1 MNFEQGHGAPWET
14 DMNNLIKAIQAAE
27 AFSVREEAGV
37 ILTGARSMEI
47 TGQWVKVEGVRRAYH
62 RTYVVN
68 CASDQVW
75 EVLAGFEMDD
85 NDLIRYALGAN

>member
-1 MNFEQGHGAPWET
+1 
-14 DMNNLIKAIQAAE
+14 MNNLIKAIKAAE
-27 AFSVREEAGV
+27 AYSLREELGV

-47 TGQWVKVEGVRRAYH
+47 TGQWIKVEGVRRAFH

-75 EVLAGFEMDD
+75 EVLGGSQMDD
-85 NDLIRYALGAN
+85 NALIRSAMEAI